1 MMKYAVEFDKVTVA
15 YEDRI
20 ALLDVSFKIPCNK
33 FTCILGPNGAGKT
46 TLLKT
51 VLGLIEPVTGSV
63 KVFGKEVATHKSEI
77 RKLIGYVPQKDVMD
91 LSIPVTVKDVVS
103 MGLYG
108 RHSLMLISRR
118 KIMEKVSKA
127 LKIVGLSNLLET
139 PFSHLSGGQQQR
151 VLIARALVKSPRMLI
166 LDEPFSG
173 IDIASRDVIIKVL
186 KEFVDKR
193 GTVIMSTHDINPVLD
208 YADYIMLLNKSVIAF
223 GPKEEVMNEESFS
236 KLYGL
241 KTRFISLNGRKYVF
255 IGDESA

>member
-1 MMKYAVEFDKVTVA
+1 MEYAVEFDKVTVA

-51 VLGLIEPVTGSV
+51 ILGLVKPVTGSV
-63 KVFGKEVATHKSEI
+63 KVFGKDVTAHKSEI
-77 RKLIGYVPQKDVMD
+77 RRLIGYVPQKDMMD

-108 RHSLMLISRR
+108 KYGLMLMSRR

-127 LKIVGLSNLLET
+127 LKIVGLSNLVET

-151 VLIARALVKSPRMLI
+151 VLIARALVKSPKMLI

-173 IDIASRDVIIKVL
+173 IDITSRDVIIEVL
-186 KEFVDKR
+186 KKFIDEG
-193 GTVIMSTHDINPVLD
+193 GTVIMSTHDINPILD
-208 YADYIMLLNKSVIAF
+208 YADYIMFLNKSVITF
-223 GPKEEVMNEESFS
+223 GPKEEVMNEENLS

-241 KTRFISLNGRKYVF
+241 KAKFISLNGREYVF